1 MLKKLIHIE
10 RKKKLTC
17 GVTVIAACVVLALL
31 SCQQRVP
38 YLSPAGYD
46 LNKPQTDYLPD
57 NLEEVSGI
65 AFNKGNPDLLYAEED
80 ENGRVYYMKFGD
92 KKAKFSSFK
101 KTGDFEDIAI
111 AGDQVIM
118 LQSKGRLFTFPIS
131 EVANPKIDDSKVQ
144 EFGDMLPKG
153 EFEGLY
159 ADEASK
165 QVYVLCKHCDIDKT
179 TKQTSGFIFNLSDDG
194 KLTRGD
200 KFEINVRHI
209 ANQVKDPKVNFRPS
223 ALAQNPKS
231 KNWFVLSSVNKLLVI
246 LNPQWKV
253 LQVFHLNPSTFPQP
267 EGIAFDNQ
275 NNLYISNEGDK
286 IETGTVLKFKYMG
299 K

>member
-1 MLKKLIHIE
+1 MLKKLKLIE
-10 RKKKLTC
+10 RKMKLTY
-17 GVTVIAACVVLALL
+17 GSLAIAVCAVLVLL
-31 SCQQRVP
+31 SCQSRVP

-46 LNKPQTDYLPD
+46 LSKPETDYLPD

-65 AFNKGNPDLLYAEED
+65 AFNKGDPSLLYAEED

-111 AGDQVIM
+111 AGDYVIM
-118 LQSKGRLFTFPIS
+118 LQSKGKLYTFPIS
-131 EVANPKIDDSKVQ
+131 EVLNPKIDNLKVQ
-144 EFGDMLPKG
+144 EFADMLPKG

-179 TKQTSGFIFNLSDDG
+179 TKQTSGFIFNMADGG

-200 KFEINVRHI
+200 RFEINVRHI

-231 KNWFVLSSVNKLLVI
+231 KNWFVVSSVNKLLVI
-246 LNPQWKV
+246 LNQQWKV

-267 EGIAFDNQ
+267 EGIAFDKDA
-275 NNLYISNEGDK
+275 NLYISNEGDK
-286 IETGTVLKFKYMG
+286 IETGTVLKFKYTG